1 MDDDKKMLVNFLAK
15 LEKHR
20 YSYCFPSGIR
30 NIASGQFYW
39 SLSLGWGQSN
49 LNSEASQVTELMVPL
64 HVY

>member
-1 MDDDKKMLVNFLAK
+1 MRACVSLAGHCFIVT
-15 LEKHR
+15 KHR